1 MAMAERRFY
10 RSTSLPLALS
20 LTPKNPSQGKRLLS
34 GWRRKATANWKSIKL
49 IYRQGTIVP
58 LLASVIAGG
67 AIITPIVIVLVK
79 SLSTGKLGASVGFT
93 VANYLRVFGDRD
105 ILPLLNNS
113 ILYAAGS
120 ALLGTG
126 LGGLLAWIVART
138 NTPGKAL
145 VELMPLYP
153 ILMPPIMK
161 NIAWILLLAPKSG
174 ILNNMLQEYFGIEAQ
189 IFNAFSM
196 AGMVWVFGLAC
207 VPLGYLFLL
216 PVFLSFDP
224 SLEESAYIAGSR
236 PVHTTL
242 RITFPLAVPAFLSA
256 LVLNFLRGLRSFET
270 PVLQGTPGNINVF
283 VSRVYDSMA
292 LEFNTGLATAYS
304 VVLVVL
310 SVITLFF
317 YIRATR
323 SSERY
328 ATITGKGYRVKVLDI
343 GIWKYVTF
351 LAVFLYFLVG
361 IAIPFVVLIVVSMI
375 PYFDYET
382 FMKFPSN
389 MVLSNYTKVM
399 KHPSFITGL
408 YNSLVLSITI
418 ALSTVLSGIV
428 MAFTIYRTRT
438 YGAKVFEFIGTLPL
452 AFPPL
457 VLSVGL
463 VIVFLGTPLYNSL
476 WALGLGL
483 FVAYFPYAFRNA
495 SGSIVNIHKELDEAA
510 WVHGAKWRHV
520 FFKITLPILKPSVG
534 GALFY
539 IFIEAIRN
547 VDVAVLLTSPGHEYG
562 PVTLFE
568 YFRVGQWAEAAAGGV
583 IYLLILIVAVS
594 LAKFAFN
601 LKFSL

>member
-1 MAMAERRFY
+1 M
-10 RSTSLPLALS
+10 
-20 LTPKNPSQGKRLLS
+20 
-34 GWRRKATANWKSIKL
+34 
-49 IYRQGTIVP
+49 RQGTLVP
-58 LLASVIAGG
+58 LVASAIAGA
-67 AIITPIVIVLVK
+67 AIITPVLVVLWR
-79 SLSTGKLGASVGFT
+79 SFTSGKLGFT
-93 VANYLRVFGDRD
+93 VGLNVTNYLRVFGDKD
-105 ILPLLNNS
+105 ILAMLGNS
-113 ILYAAGS
+113 VWYAGGS

-126 LGGLLAWIVART
+126 LGAFLAWVVART

-145 VELMPLYP
+145 VELLPLYP

-161 NIAWILLLAPKSG
+161 NIAWILLLAPRSG
-174 ILNNMLQEYFGIEAQ
+174 ILNGMLQQFLGIETPL
-189 IFNAFSM
+189 FNAFTM
-196 AGMVWVFGLAC
+196 AGMIWVFGLAC

-224 SLEESAYIAGSR
+224 SLEESAYIAGAK
-236 PVHTTL
+236 PVRTML
-242 RITFPLAVPAFLSA
+242 KITFPLAIPAFTSA

-270 PVLQGTPGNINVF
+270 PVLQGTPGNIKVF

-310 SVITLFF
+310 SIVTLYF

-323 SSERY
+323 FSERY
-328 ATITGKGYRVKVLDI
+328 ATITGKGYRVKVIDI
-343 GIWKYVTF
+343 GFWKYLTF
-351 LAVFLYFLVG
+351 ASVLFYFFVG
-361 IAIPFVVLIVVSMI
+361 IVVPFVVLIVVSMI
-375 PYFDYET
+375 PYFDYDT
-382 FMKFPSN
+382 FMHFPFN
-389 MVLSNYTKVM
+389 AVLTNYHTVLN
-399 KHPSFITGL
+399 HPSFMGGL
-408 YNSLVLSITI
+408 YNSLVLSVSI
-418 ALSTVLSGIV
+418 AVVTVFTGIV
-428 MAFTIYRTRT
+428 MAFTIHRTKAAGT
-438 YGAKVFEFIGTLPL
+438 KVFEFIGTLPL

-463 VIVFLGTPLYNSL
+463 LIIFIGTPLYNSL

-495 SGSIVNIHKELDEAA
+495 SGAIVNIHKELDEAA

-547 VDVAVLLTSPGHEYG
+547 VDVAVLLTAPGMEYG

-583 IYLLILIVAVS
+583 IYLIILIVAVS
-594 LAKFAFN
+594 VAKFAFKI
-601 LKFSL
+601 KFSL

>member
-1 MAMAERRFY
+1 
-10 RSTSLPLALS
+10 
-20 LTPKNPSQGKRLLS
+20 
-34 GWRRKATANWKSIKL
+34 
-49 IYRQGTIVP
+49 VP
-58 LLASVIAGG
+58 LIASALAG
-67 AIITPIVIVLVK
+67 AAIMTPVLVVMWR
-79 SLSTGKLGASVGFT
+79 SFTSGKLGFT
-93 VANYLRVFGDRD
+93 VGLNLANYLRVFGDKD
-105 ILPLLNNS
+105 IMPMLSNS
-113 ILYAAGS
+113 VVYAAGS
-120 ALLGTG
+120 ALLGTV
-126 LGGLLAWIVART
+126 LGAFLAWIVART

-145 VELMPLYP
+145 VELLPLYP

-161 NIAWILLLAPKSG
+161 NIAWILLLAPRSG
-174 ILNNMLQEYFGIEAQ
+174 ILNGMLQHFFGIETLV
-189 IFNAFSM
+189 FNAFTM

-224 SLEESAYIAGSR
+224 SLEESAYIAGSK
-236 PVHTTL
+236 PVNTMFK
-242 RITFPLAVPAFLSA
+242 ITFPLAIPAFTSA

-270 PVLQGTPGNINVF
+270 PVLQGTPGNIKVF

-310 SVITLFF
+310 SVITLYF

-323 SSERY
+323 FSERY
-328 ATITGKGYRVKVLDI
+328 ATITGKGYRVKVIDI
-343 GIWKYVTF
+343 GPWKYLTF
-351 LAVFLYFLVG
+351 LAVFLYFLAG
-361 IAIPFVVLIVVSMI
+361 IVLPFIVLIVVSMI
-375 PYFDYET
+375 PYFDYDT
-382 FMKFPSN
+382 FMQFPSN
-389 MVLSNYTKVM
+389 AVLTNYYTVM
-399 KHPSFITGL
+399 RHPSFVTGL
-408 YNSLVLSITI
+408 YNSLILSVTI
-418 ALSTVLSGIV
+418 AIVTVLAGIV
-428 MAFTIYRTRT
+428 MAFTIYRTRAA
-438 YGAKVFEFIGTLPL
+438 GAKVFEFIGTLPL

-463 VIVFLGTPLYNSL
+463 LIIFIGTPLYNSL
-476 WALGLGL
+476 WALGIGL

-510 WVHGAKWRHV
+510 WVHGARWRHV

-547 VDVAVLLTSPGHEYG
+547 VDVAVLLTAPGKEYG

-583 IYLLILIVAVS
+583 IYLIILIVAVS
-594 LAKFAFN
+594 VAKFAFKM
-601 LKFSL
+601 KFSL

>member
-323 SSERY
+323 FSERY

-594 LAKFAFN
+594 VAKFAFN

>member
-1 MAMAERRFY
+1 
-10 RSTSLPLALS
+10 
-20 LTPKNPSQGKRLLS
+20 
-34 GWRRKATANWKSIKL
+34 
-49 IYRQGTIVP
+49 V
-58 LLASVIAGG
+58 ASAIAGG
-67 AIITPIVIVLVK
+67 AIITPVLIVLWR
-79 SLSTGKLGASVGFT
+79 SFTTGKLGFNVGLNLT
-93 VANYLRVFGDRD
+93 NYLRVFGDRD
-105 ILPLLNNS
+105 ILPMLGNS
-113 ILYAAGS
+113 LLYAAGS
-120 ALLGTG
+120 AALGTG
-126 LGGLLAWIVART
+126 LGALLAWIVART

-174 ILNNMLQEYFGIEAQ
+174 ILNNLLQEYFGIETLV
-189 IFNAFSM
+189 FNAFSM
-196 AGMVWVFGLAC
+196 AGMIWVFGLAC

-236 PVHTTL
+236 PVSTML

-256 LVLNFLRGLRSFET
+256 FVLNLLRGLRSFET
-270 PVLQGTPGNINVF
+270 PVLQGTPGNIKVF

-310 SVITLFF
+310 SVVTLIF
-317 YIRATR
+317 YVRATR
-323 SSERY
+323 FSERY
-328 ATITGKGYRVKVLDI
+328 ATITGKGYRVKVIDI
-343 GIWKYVTF
+343 GAWKYVTF
-351 LAVFLYFLVG
+351 LLVFLYFLAG
-361 IAIPFVVLIVVSMI
+361 IALPFVVLIVVSMI

-389 MVLSNYTKVM
+389 MVLTNYYIVM
-399 KHPSFITGL
+399 KHPSFVTGL
-408 YNSLVLSITI
+408 YNSLVLSIII
-418 ALSTVLSGIV
+418 AVVTVFIGIV

-438 YGAKVFEFIGTLPL
+438 YGTKVFEFIGTLPL

-547 VDVAVLLTSPGHEYG
+547 VDVAVLLTSPGKEYG

-583 IYLLILIVAVS
+583 IYLIILIVAVS
-594 LAKFAFN
+594 IAKVAFKI
-601 LKFSL
+601 KFSL

>member
-1 MAMAERRFY
+1 M
-10 RSTSLPLALS
+10 L
-20 LTPKNPSQGKRLLS
+20 
-34 GWRRKATANWKSIKL
+34 
-49 IYRQGTIVP
+49 VP
-58 LLASVIAGG
+58 LLASVIAGA
-67 AIITPIVIVLVK
+67 AIITPVVIVFLR
-79 SLSTGKLGASVGFT
+79 SLTTGRLGASVGLT
-93 VANYLRVFGDRD
+93 LSNYLRVFGDRD
-105 ILPLLNNS
+105 ILPMLNNS

-120 ALLGTG
+120 AALGTG
-126 LGGLLAWIVART
+126 LGALLAWIVART
-138 NTPGKAL
+138 NTPGKTL

-174 ILNNMLQEYFGIEAQ
+174 ILNNLLQEYFGIQ
-189 IFNAFSM
+189 TQFFNAFSM

-236 PVHTTL
+236 PVNTTL
-242 RITFPLAVPAFLSA
+242 RITFPLALPAFLSA
-256 LVLNFLRGLRSFET
+256 FVLNFLRGLRSFET
-270 PVLQGTPGNINVF
+270 PVLQGSPAGIQVF

-292 LEFNTGLATAYS
+292 LEFNTGLATSYS
-304 VVLVVL
+304 MLLVVF
-310 SVITLFF
+310 SIITLIF

-323 SSERY
+323 FSERY
-328 ATITGKGYRVKVLDI
+328 ATITGKGYRVNVIDI
-343 GIWKYVTF
+343 GRWKYAAF
-351 LAVFLYFLVG
+351 LAVFLYFMAG

-389 MVLSNYTKVM
+389 AVLSNYYTVM
-399 KHPSFITGL
+399 KHPSFVTGL
-408 YNSLVLSITI
+408 YNSLVLSVTI
-418 ALSTVLSGIV
+418 AVVTVLFGIV
-428 MAFTIYRTRT
+428 MAFTIYRTRAHGT
-438 YGAKVFEFIGTLPL
+438 KVFEFIGTLPL

-547 VDVAVLLTSPGHEYG
+547 VDVAVLLTSPGNEYG

-583 IYLLILIVAVS
+583 IYLIILIVAVS
-594 LAKFAFN
+594 IAKFAFN

>member
-1 MAMAERRFY
+1 
-10 RSTSLPLALS
+10 
-20 LTPKNPSQGKRLLS
+20 
-34 GWRRKATANWKSIKL
+34 
-49 IYRQGTIVP
+49 VP
-58 LLASVIAGG
+58 LLASAIAGA
-67 AIITPIVIVLVK
+67 AIITPVLVVLWR
-79 SLSTGKLGASVGFT
+79 SFTTGKLGFTVGLN

-105 ILPLLNNS
+105 IWSMLNNS

-120 ALLGTG
+120 AALGTG
-126 LGGLLAWIVART
+126 LGALLAWIVART

-161 NIAWILLLAPKSG
+161 NIAWILLLAPRSG
-174 ILNNMLQEYFGIEAQ
+174 VLNNMLQQFFGIETPV
-189 IFNAFSM
+189 FNAFSM
-196 AGMVWVFGLAC
+196 AGMIWVFGLAC

-224 SLEESAYIAGSR
+224 SLEESAYIAGSK
-236 PVHTTL
+236 PVNTMMK
-242 RITFPLAVPAFLSA
+242 ITFPLAVPAFLSA
-256 LVLNFLRGLRSFET
+256 FVLNFLRGLRSFET
-270 PVLQGTPGNINVF
+270 PVLQGTPGNIKVF

-304 VVLVVL
+304 IVLVAL
-310 SVITLFF
+310 SVITLYF
-317 YIRATR
+317 YVWATR
-323 SSERY
+323 FSERY
-328 ATITGKGYRVKVLDI
+328 ATITGKGYRVKVIDI
-343 GIWKYVTF
+343 GAWKYLTF
-351 LAVFLYFLVG
+351 VAVFLYFLAG

-382 FMKFPSN
+382 FMSFPSN
-389 MVLSNYTKVM
+389 MALKNYYTVM
-399 KHPSFITGL
+399 KHPSFVTGL
-408 YNSLVLSITI
+408 YNSLLLSVSI
-418 ALSTVLSGIV
+418 AVVTVFSGIV
-428 MAFTIYRTRT
+428 MAFTIYRTRA
-438 YGAKVFEFIGTLPL
+438 YGTKVFEFIGTLPL

-463 VIVFLGTPLYNSL
+463 VIIFLGTPLYNSL
-476 WALGLGL
+476 WALALGL

-495 SGSIVNIHKELDEAA
+495 SGSIINIHKELDEAA

-520 FFKITLPILKPSVG
+520 FFKITLPILKPAVG

-547 VDVAVLLTSPGHEYG
+547 VDVAVLLTAPGMEYG

-583 IYLLILIVAVS
+583 IYLIILIVAVS
-594 LAKFAFN
+594 IAKFAFN

>member
-1 MAMAERRFY
+1 M
-10 RSTSLPLALS
+10 PLAASALA
-20 LTPKNPSQGKRLLS
+20 G
-34 GWRRKATANWKSIKL
+34 AT
-49 IYRQGTIVP
+49 
-58 LLASVIAGG
+58 
-67 AIITPIVIVLVK
+67 IITPVAVVLWR
-79 SLSTGKLGASVGFT
+79 SFTTGRLGLTVDLN

-105 ILPLLNNS
+105 IWLMLNNS
-113 ILYAAGS
+113 IVYAAGS
-120 ALLGTG
+120 AALGTG
-126 LGGLLAWIVART
+126 LGALLAWIVART

-161 NIAWILLLAPKSG
+161 NIAWILLLAPRSG
-174 ILNNMLQEYFGIEAQ
+174 ILNNMLQQFFGVDTPV
-189 IFNAFSM
+189 FNAFSM
-196 AGMVWVFGLAC
+196 AGMIWVFGLAC

-236 PVHTTL
+236 PVHTMVK
-242 RITFPLAVPAFLSA
+242 ITFPLAIPAFLSA
-256 LVLNFLRGLRSFET
+256 FVLNFLRGLRSFET
-270 PVLQGTPGNINVF
+270 PVLQGTPGNIKVF

-304 VVLVVL
+304 VVLIAL
-310 SVITLFF
+310 SIITLYF
-317 YIRATR
+317 YVRATR
-323 SSERY
+323 FSERY
-328 ATITGKGYRVKVLDI
+328 ATITGKGYRVKVIDI
-343 GIWKYVTF
+343 GPWKYVTF
-351 LAVFLYFLVG
+351 LAVFLYFMAG

-382 FMKFPSN
+382 FMTFPAN
-389 MVLSNYTKVM
+389 AVLANYYKVL
-399 KHPSFITGL
+399 KHPSFVTGL
-408 YNSLVLSITI
+408 YNSLVLSISI
-418 ALSTVLSGIV
+418 ALVTVLAGIV
-428 MAFTIYRTRT
+428 MAFTIYRTRA
-438 YGAKVFEFIGTLPL
+438 YGTKIFEFIGTLPL

-547 VDVAVLLTSPGHEYG
+547 VDVAVLLTSPGMEYG

-583 IYLLILIVAVS
+583 IYLIILIVAVS
-594 LAKFAFN
+594 IAKFAFKM
-601 LKFSL
+601 KFSL

>member
-1 MAMAERRFY
+1 VTWKANR
-10 RSTSLPLALS
+10 LAL
-20 LTPKNPSQGKRLLS
+20 
-34 GWRRKATANWKSIKL
+34 
-49 IYRQGTIVP
+49 RQGSLFP
-58 LLASVIAGG
+58 LFASAVAGVV
-67 AIITPIVIVLVK
+67 IITPVLVVLWR
-79 SLSTGKLGASVGFT
+79 SLTSGKLGFT
-93 VANYLRVFGDRD
+93 VGINATNYLRVFADKD
-105 ILPLLNNS
+105 IWPMLSNS
-113 ILYAAGS
+113 LVYAGGS

-138 NTPGKAL
+138 NTPGKGL

-153 ILMPPIMK
+153 LLMPPIMK

-174 ILNNMLQEYFGIEAQ
+174 ILNGMLDQFLGITYPV
-189 IFNAFSM
+189 FNAFSM
-196 AGMVWVFGLAC
+196 AGMVWTFGIAC

-236 PVHTTL
+236 PVNTML
-242 RITFPLAVPAFLSA
+242 KITFPLAIPAFISA
-256 LVLNFLRGLRSFET
+256 FVLNFLRALRSFET
-270 PVLQGTPGNINVF
+270 PVLQGTPGNIKVF

-304 VVLVVL
+304 VVLVVM
-310 SVITLFF
+310 SAITLYF
-317 YIRATR
+317 YVRATR
-323 SSERY
+323 FSERY
-328 ATITGKGYRVKVLDI
+328 ATITGKGYRVRVIDI
-343 GIWKYVTF
+343 GAWKYVTF
-351 LAVFLYFLVG
+351 AAVCLYFLVG
-361 IAIPFVVLIVVSMI
+361 IAIPFVVLIVVSII

-382 FMKFPSN
+382 FMTFPSHMGLN
-389 MVLSNYTKVM
+389 NYR
-399 KHPSFITGL
+399 
-408 YNSLVLSITI
+408 
-418 ALSTVLSGIV
+418 TVLRHASFLNGLRNSVLLSVVLALVTVLAAIV
-428 MAFTIYRTRT
+428 MAFAIHRTRAV
-438 YGAKVFEFIGTLPL
+438 GAKIFEFIGTLPL

-463 VIVFLGTPLYNSL
+463 VIIFVGTPLYNSL

-495 SGSIVNIHKELDEAA
+495 SGAMVNIHKELDEAA

-520 FFKITLPILKPSVG
+520 FFKITLPILKPAVG

-547 VDVAVLLTSPGHEYG
+547 VDVAVLLTAPGLEYG

-583 IYLLILIVAVS
+583 IYLIILIVAVS
-594 LAKFAFN
+594 VAKFAFK

>member
-1 MAMAERRFY
+1 M
-10 RSTSLPLALS
+10 
-20 LTPKNPSQGKRLLS
+20 
-34 GWRRKATANWKSIKL
+34 
-49 IYRQGTIVP
+49 P
-58 LLASVIAGG
+58 LLASSIAG
-67 AIITPIVIVLVK
+67 AVIVTPVVVVLWR
-79 SLSTGKLGASVGFT
+79 SFTSGKLGFTVGLN
-93 VANYLRVFGDRD
+93 VANYMRVFSDKD
-105 ILPLLNNS
+105 IWSMLNSS
-113 ILYAAGS
+113 IIYAAGS

-161 NIAWILLLAPKSG
+161 NIAWILLLAPRSG
-174 ILNNMLQEYFGIEAQ
+174 ILNGMLDQYLGISYPV
-189 IFNAFSM
+189 FNAFSM
-196 AGMVWVFGLAC
+196 AGMIWTFGLAC

-236 PVHTTL
+236 PVHTML
-242 RITFPLAVPAFLSA
+242 KITFPLAIPAFLSA
-256 LVLNFLRGLRSFET
+256 FILNFLRGLRSFET
-270 PVLQGTPGNINVF
+270 PVLQGTPGNIKVF

-304 VVLVVL
+304 VVLILMSFV
-310 SVITLFF
+310 TLYF
-317 YIRATR
+317 YVRATR
-323 SSERY
+323 FSERY
-328 ATITGKGYRVKVLDI
+328 ATITGKGYRVKVIDI
-343 GIWKYVTF
+343 GPWKYVTF
-351 LAVFLYFLVG
+351 VAVFLYFLAG
-361 IAIPFVVLIVVSMI
+361 IVMPFVVLIVVSMI
-375 PYFDYET
+375 PYYDYET
-382 FMKFPSN
+382 FMKFPAN
-389 MVLSNYTKVM
+389 AVLTNYYKVAQ
-399 KHPSFITGL
+399 HPSFVTGL
-408 YNSLVLSITI
+408 YNSLMLSVAI
-418 ALSTVLSGIV
+418 ALVTVLAGIV
-428 MAFTIYRTRT
+428 MAFTIYRTKAIGT
-438 YGAKVFEFIGTLPL
+438 KLFEFIGTVPL

-463 VIVFLGTPLYNSL
+463 VIVFVGTPLYNSL

-520 FFKITLPILKPSVG
+520 FFKITLPILKPAVG

-547 VDVAVLLTSPGHEYG
+547 VDVAVLLTAPGLEYG

-583 IYLLILIVAVS
+583 IYLIILIVAVTV
-594 LAKFAFN
+594 AKFAFKM
-601 LKFSL
+601 KFSL

>member
-1 MAMAERRFY
+1 MSAIAGAAIVTPVAIVLWR
-10 RSTSLPLALS
+10 S
-20 LTPKNPSQGKRLLS
+20 LT
-34 GWRRKATANWKSIKL
+34 
-49 IYRQGTIVP
+49 
-58 LLASVIAGG
+58 
-67 AIITPIVIVLVK
+67 
-79 SLSTGKLGASVGFT
+79 TGKLGFSVGLT
-93 VANYLRVFGDRD
+93 IANYLRVFGDRD
-105 ILPLLNNS
+105 ILPMLGNS
-113 ILYAAGS
+113 VVYAAGS
-120 ALLGTG
+120 AVLGTG
-126 LGGLLAWIVART
+126 LGALLAWIVART
-138 NTPGKAL
+138 NTPGKTL

-174 ILNNMLQEYFGIEAQ
+174 ILNNFLQEYLGIERQ

-196 AGMVWVFGLAC
+196 GGMIWVFGLAC

-224 SLEESAYIAGSR
+224 SLEESAYIAGSK
-236 PVHTTL
+236 PVNTML
-242 RITFPLAVPAFLSA
+242 KITFPLAVPAFLSA
-256 LVLNFLRGLRSFET
+256 FVLNFLRGLRSFET
-270 PVLQGTPGNINVF
+270 PVLQGSPAGIKVF

-304 VVLVVL
+304 VILIVL
-310 SVITLFF
+310 SVIALIF
-317 YIRATR
+317 YIRTTR
-323 SSERY
+323 FSERY
-328 ATITGKGYRVKVLDI
+328 ATITGKGYRMKVIDI
-343 GIWKYVTF
+343 GKWKYLTF
-351 LAVFLYFLVG
+351 FCVFAYFVAG

-375 PYFDYET
+375 PYFDYDT
-382 FMKFPSN
+382 FMKFPTN
-389 MVLSNYTKVM
+389 MVLTNYYTVM
-399 KHPSFITGL
+399 KHPSFVTGL
-408 YNSLVLSITI
+408 YNSLVLSIII
-418 ALSTVLSGIV
+418 AVVTVFAGIV
-428 MAFTIYRTRT
+428 MAFTIYRTRA
-438 YGAKVFEFIGTLPL
+438 YGTKIFEFIGTLPL

-539 IFIEAIRN
+539 IFVEAIRN
-547 VDVAVLLTSPGHEYG
+547 VDVAVLLTSPGKEYG

-583 IYLLILIVAVS
+583 IYLIILIVAVS
-594 LAKFAFN
+594 IAKFAFN
-601 LKFSL
+601 MKFSL